1 MRKRRTWLLLMGGLL
16 FSALC
21 VIAVG
26 VLLLVDVRGS
36 LSLPEMLY
44 LRVWLAGYEADLARP
59 AGSDATPVIFRVE
72 PGDNAAAI
80 GAKLA
85 AQGLITDADLFRN
98 YARYHGLDTQFEAG
112 TYFLRATQT
121 LPDIALTLTDS
132 SRASVT
138 IQVIDGWRREEIAAS
153 IDANPLLSFSGQDF
167 LAATGPGA
175 TLPAGFADYVDLPA
189 GASLE
194 GFLFPDTYFL
204 PPDVDAA
211 TVRDTL
217 LQTFVERVPPTLKQA
232 AASAGL
238 SLTDVV
244 TLASIVTRE
253 AVHADEQPLIASVY
267 LNRLAIGMKLDADP
281 TVQYGIGYR
290 DGAWWPSDHHR
301 GLHHDRLAVQ
311 HLPVP
316 RSATGAD
323 RQPLPIGHR
332 GRDLSGHLRLLLFPG
347 KLRRG
352 WLPRLCPHLRG
363 TRRQRRLR
371 LLKSK
376 WALAGSA
383 HDKSTG
389 SLIYSASVS

>member
-21 VIAVG
+21 VIAAG

-112 TYFLRATQT
+112 TYFLRATQA

-153 IDANPLLSFSGQDF
+153 IDANPLLAFSGQDF

-175 TLPAGFADYVDLPA
+175 TLPTGFADYVALPA

-211 TVRDTL
+211 AVRDTL

-232 AASAGL
+232 AVSAGL
-238 SLTDVV
+238 SLTEVV

-290 DGAWWPSDHHR
+290 DGAWWPSITIADYTTTASLYNTYLLP
-301 GLHHDRLAVQ
+301 GLPPGPIANPSQSAIEAVIY
-311 HLPVP
+311 P
-316 RSATGAD
+316 ATSDYYYFRA
-323 RQPLPIGHR
+323 
-332 GRDLSGHLRLLLFPG
+332 S
-347 KLRRG
+347 
-352 WLPRLCPHLRG
+352 C
-363 TRRQRRLR
+363 
-371 LLKSK
+371 
-376 WALAGSA
+376 AGDGYHVFA
-383 HDKSTG
+383 RTFEEHVANGDCG
-389 SLIYSASVS
+389 F